1 VVVRGFLSL
10 CVHTYTNRNLR
21 PETTDSKTHATL
33 QVPGWGNPLFAVC
46 HPGEKGHRGGY
57 IAHLRLLCKE
67 AS

>member
-1 VVVRGFLSL
+1 MVVRGFLSL
-10 CVHTYTNRNLR
+10 LCTRTLTATYDPNNR
-21 PETTDSKTHATL
+21 L
-33 QVPGWGNPLFAVC
+33 QNPRRCSGTGVGNPLFAVC